1 MNKLKKDKKW
11 FITFII
17 LLLAMLI
24 NNAYLILN
32 IKGLYSIE
40 NVLRLTICIIIGLIS
55 VLMIALGI
63 KALLKRNK
71 LFYIILIIINL
82 ILIGGIGFININ
94 FNVIYSKLNKVTTNY
109 TTYSISLVTTTNNS
123 ANSITDIDDSDI
135 GIIND
140 RDIANGYTFGEKIIK
155 EKKLSN
161 SLKEYTSY
169 IEIIDD
175 LINGNI
181 SYAFLP
187 SNYIESFSSITGYE
201 KIDDELKTI
210 YEETGEEEQ
219 KSTNKD
225 ITEPFTIL
233 LMGVDGTGD
242 DISKMTAN
250 GDSLMLVTFNP
261 DTLSATMVSIPRDSY
276 VPITCMSNK
285 KNKITHSSWGGESC
299 IVSTIENYT
308 GINIDYYVKINFNG
322 IVSLVNALG
331 GIDVDVEYS
340 FCEQNSNREW
350 GSNTVYV
357 KEGLQTLNGEQAL
370 AYARN
375 RHANPEYCS
384 SEWTNYS
391 SNDFVRGTHQQ
402 EIVKAILS
410 KIKNIN
416 SLDTF
421 YDVLDTISNNMET
434 NMEKNTILSFY
445 SIVKDIA
452 KKANNSDDTID
463 NIINIQKLYL
473 SGYDANIY
481 DFSQITNS
489 GSKMVLYDFVPYKG
503 SLEDIVEA
511 MKINLE
517 LENEKVIKTFSYDI
531 SNPYEETIIGKGKY
545 NESSITLLPNFVGK
559 TKEYVQ
565 TYATKYGIKLTI
577 EYVSNSGKTSD
588 TVISQD
594 PPAKMDIE
602 AMSSTKGLTIKV
614 AQGTTAFNY
623 SSCTTEEY
631 ANDSNCQFSDFTGKT
646 LTTFE
651 TWIKKF
657 TALKANVSYTA
668 IKNDDSSYDE
678 TKAGLIKSIT
688 ADGEELTSGSI
699 YKYKDAK
706 IVVTYYG
713 DKATSN
719 NTGNS
724 ESASG
729 TTET

>member
-1 MNKLKKDKKW
+1 MEVVLMNKLKKDKKW

-299 IVSTIENYT
+299 IINTIEQFT
-308 GINIDYYVKINFNG
+308 GVDIDYYVKINFTG
-322 IVSLVNALG
+322 LVKLVDNLG
-331 GIDVDVEYS
+331 GIDVNVEYS
-340 FCEQNSNREW
+340 FCEQNSKREW
-350 GSNTVYV
+350 GNNTVYV

-375 RHANPEYCS
+375 RHTNPTMCSKEYS
-384 SEWTNYS
+384 NYNR
-391 SNDFVRGTHQQ
+391 NDFIRGQHQQ
-402 EIVKAILS
+402 DIIKSIMS
-410 KIKNIN
+410 KIKDIKD
-416 SLDTF
+416 LDTF
-421 YDVLDTISNNMET
+421 YNLLNTIGDNMET
-434 NMEKNTILSFY
+434 NMESNTIISFY
-445 SIVKDIA
+445 NVAKDIVTKSKNA
-452 KKANNSDDTID
+452 TSID
-463 NIINIQKLYL
+463 QLVNIQKLYI

-481 DFSQITNS
+481 DYSQKTNS
-489 GSKMVLYDFVPYKG
+489 GMKMVLYDFVPYQG
-503 SLEDIVEA
+503 SIDDVVEA
-511 MKINLE
+511 MNINLG
-517 LENEKVIKTFSYDI
+517 LSSPKVVKTFSYDI
-531 SNPYEETIIGKGKY
+531 NSPYEEEVVGKGSY
-545 NESSITLLPNFVGK
+545 SGSSVTLLPDFTGK
-559 TKEYVQ
+559 TKSYVEN
-565 TYATKYGIKLTI
+565 YASAHNLK
-577 EYVSNSGKTSD
+577 VSFISKEGTSYKAG

-594 PPAKMDIE
+594 PPAKMDID
-602 AMSSTKGLTIKV
+602 AMSSSKGLTI
-614 AQGTTAFNY
+614 
-623 SSCTTEEY
+623 
-631 ANDSNCQFSDFTGKT
+631 T
-646 LTTFE
+646 L
-651 TWIKKF
+651 
-657 TALKANVSYTA
+657 
-668 IKNDDSSYDE
+668 
-678 TKAGLIKSIT
+678 
-688 ADGEELTSGSI
+688 
-699 YKYKDAK
+699 
-706 IVVTYYG
+706 
-713 DKATSN
+713 
-719 NTGNS
+719 
-724 ESASG
+724 ASG
-729 TTET
+729 TSTTTSTNKYSICKDKDNADSDTCKLNIADYIDTKYTSIEALKIDTDIIKFKYESTTTDEKDQDGKIISVDGKTSGTVSLYDGGTIIVKYYKYTESSTEPASPSA

>member
-1 MNKLKKDKKW
+1 MEVVLMNKLKKDKKW

-299 IVSTIENYT
+299 IINTIEQFT
-308 GINIDYYVKINFNG
+308 GVDIDYYVKINFTG
-322 IVSLVNALG
+322 LVKLVDNLG
-331 GIDVDVEYS
+331 GIDVNVEYS
-340 FCEQNSNREW
+340 FCEQNSKREW
-350 GSNTVYV
+350 GNNTVYV

-375 RHANPEYCS
+375 RHTNPTMCSKEYS
-384 SEWTNYS
+384 NYN
-391 SNDFVRGTHQQ
+391 SNDFIRGQHQQ
-402 EIVKAILS
+402 DIIKAIMS
-410 KIKNIN
+410 KIKDIKD
-416 SLDTF
+416 LDTF
-421 YDVLDTISNNMET
+421 YNLLNTIGDNMET
-434 NMEKNTILSFY
+434 NMESNTIISFY
-445 SIVKDIA
+445 NGAKDIVTKYKNA
-452 KKANNSDDTID
+452 SSID
-463 NIINIQKLYL
+463 QLVNIQKLYI

-481 DFSQITNS
+481 DYSQKTNS
-489 GSKMVLYDFVPYKG
+489 GMKMVLYDFVPYQG
-503 SLEDIVEA
+503 SIDDVVEA
-511 MKINLE
+511 MNINLG
-517 LENEKVIKTFSYDI
+517 LSSPKVVKTFSYDI
-531 SNPYEETIIGKGKY
+531 NSPYEEEVVGKGSY
-545 NESSITLLPNFVGK
+545 SGSSVTLLPDFTGK
-559 TKEYVQ
+559 TKSYVENYASAHNLKVSFISKEGT
-565 TYATKYGIKLTI
+565 TYKAG
-577 EYVSNSGKTSD
+577 

-594 PPAKMDIE
+594 PPAKMDID
-602 AMSSTKGLTIKV
+602 AMSSSKGLTI
-614 AQGTTAFNY
+614 
-623 SSCTTEEY
+623 
-631 ANDSNCQFSDFTGKT
+631 T
-646 LTTFE
+646 L
-651 TWIKKF
+651 
-657 TALKANVSYTA
+657 
-668 IKNDDSSYDE
+668 
-678 TKAGLIKSIT
+678 
-688 ADGEELTSGSI
+688 
-699 YKYKDAK
+699 
-706 IVVTYYG
+706 
-713 DKATSN
+713 
-719 NTGNS
+719 
-724 ESASG
+724 ASG
-729 TTET
+729 TSTTTSTNKYSICKDKDNADSDTCKLNIADYIDTKYTSLEALKIHTDSIKFKYESTTTDDKDQDGKIISVDGKTSGTVS